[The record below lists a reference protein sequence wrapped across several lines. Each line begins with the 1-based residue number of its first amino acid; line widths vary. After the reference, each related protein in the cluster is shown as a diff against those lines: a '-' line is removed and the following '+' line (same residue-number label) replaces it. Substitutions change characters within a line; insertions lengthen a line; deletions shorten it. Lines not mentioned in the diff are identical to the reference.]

1 MPSFKNALDSLL
13 ADAVLASGIQR
24 NAVLDKIRQYVKATP
39 IDTLKAQVAVITS
52 KPELTMLQAAG
63 VPAGLQ
69 AVFLQTYQ
77 QLQGS

>member
-1 MPSFKNALDSLL
+1 MVTFKNQLDSLL
-13 ADAVLASGIQR
+13 AEAVLASGVQR
-24 NAVLDKIRQYVKATP
+24 NVVIDKIRLYLKSTS
-39 IDTLKAQVAVITS
+39 IDQLNREVAVITS

-77 QLQGS
+77 MLQGS